1 MILGVIETYAIVHGT
16 LWWVLNITA
25 IFWKVQFPFHSR
37 DYDKTGQTKY
47 VHIVCVLT
55 AIILPVFAPVII
67 LFKDGYTIPRFPPN
81 ICVGRDVSVNFYAVV
96 GPTTL
101 LFAVGTTILLLIL
114 WRIRRVGAY

>member
-1 MILGVIETYAIVHGT
+1 MVGILH
-16 LWWVLNITA
+16 ITA

-37 DYDKTGQTKY
+37 NCDKTGRTKY
-47 VHIVCVLT
+47 FHCCVLT

-81 ICVGRDVSVNFYAVV
+81 ICVDRDVSVNFYAVV
-96 GPTTL
+96 GPTM
-101 LFAVGTTILLLIL
+101 LFAVGTMLLIL